1 MRTTALVALPL
12 LAVTGLALAAC
23 TSQPDY
29 RNAEGDPPTVENVDL
44 SRYAGLWHEIARY
57 PNSFE
62 EGCTQTTADYT
73 LREDGKVTVVN
84 SCTLAD
90 SGETKRAEGV
100 ARVVD
105 GSNNSKLKV
114 KFAPSWVPF
123 AWGDYWILH
132 LEDDYSAALVGSP
145 DGKYLWILARDKQP
159 AKATVSRILQRA
171 EALGYETA
179 PLRFEDPSLAS

>member
-1 MRTTALVALPL
+1 MTRS
-12 LAVTGLALAAC
+12 LALAAAASALPILLGAC

-29 RNAEGDPPTVENVDL
+29 RSAEAPPPTVERVDL
-44 SRYAGLWHEIARY
+44 ERYAGLWHEIARY

-62 EGCTQTTADYT
+62 RGCTNTTAEYT

-84 SCTLAD
+84 SCDIKGRDGRKT
-90 SGETKRAEGV
+90 AEGI
-100 ARVVD
+100 ARVVE

-132 LEDDYSAALVGSP
+132 LEPDYSAALVGSP
-145 DGKYLWILARDKQP
+145 DGKYLWILARDENP
-159 AKATVSRILQRA
+159 GEAVIGRILEKA
-171 EALGYETA
+171 ENLGYATE
-179 PLRFEDPSLAS
+179 PLDFPG

>member
-1 MRTTALVALPL
+1 MRKTALLALPV

-29 RNAEGDPPTVENVDL
+29 RAEKADPPTVESVDL
-44 SRYAGLWHEIARY
+44 ARYAGLWHEIARY
-57 PNSFE
+57 PDGFQ
-62 EGCTQTTADYT
+62 EGCTDTTAEYT

-84 SCTLAD
+84 SCAIAGK
-90 SGETKRAEGV
+90 SERKVAEGV
-100 ARVVD
+100 ARVVE
-105 GSNNSKLKV
+105 GSNNSKLEV

-145 DGKYLWILARDKQP
+145 DGKYLWILARAETLPDPKL
-159 AKATVSRILQRA
+159 AEILEKAET
-171 EALGYETA
+171 LGYATA
-179 PLRFEDPSLAS
+179 PLVYR